1 MRVAI
6 AEDSSLFREGLKLLL
21 ERDDVEVSAEARTG
35 AQLLARVDADPP
47 DVCIIDL
54 RMPPDYQQEGLDAA
68 RRLHARH
75 PHVGVLILSTYDDT
89 ASAEKLFELGAGGR
103 GYMLK
108 DRVEDARAL
117 TDALTRLKAGESVID
132 SLIVDRL
139 MRRSRHGDTLDPLT
153 AREQEVLR
161 AMAEGRSNAGIG
173 VQLSLSSKTVENHVA
188 SIFSKLH
195 IPAGSDDNRRVLA
208 VLTCLSSS

>member
-21 ERDDVEVSAEARTG
+21 ERDDIEVSAEAKDGTE
-35 AQLLARVDADPP
+35 LLVRVDADPP

-54 RMPPDYQQEGLDAA
+54 RMPPGYQQEGLDAA

-75 PHVGVLILSTYDDT
+75 PGVGVLILSTYDDT
-89 ASAEKLFELGAGGR
+89 ASAEQLFELGAGGR

-139 MRRSRHGDTLDPLT
+139 MNRSRRDDTLAPLT
-153 AREQEVLR
+153 AREQDVLR

-173 VQLSLSSKTVENHVA
+173 GVLHLSSKTVENHVA
-188 SIFSKLH
+188 SIFTKLQ
-195 IPAGSDDNRRVLA
+195 IPAGADDNRRVLA
-208 VLTCLSSS
+208 VLASLTP